1 MYMSNADII
10 KEYKEAK
17 DRAAQVRILADQ
29 NCCSTEQ
36 IIGILTAS
44 GIDHRCFSQLRRK
57 QNQAAA
63 SAAEEVV
70 KAEKKIPYKK
80 PEIILAP
87 PKKADIPAP
96 VIVAVEDKI
105 TELKYMIEKN
115 AEQAKSLQEH
125 NEKFSARIGV
135 LTAWLEEV
143 RKNEST
149 KT

>member
-1 MYMSNADII
+1 MYMSNAEIV

-17 DRAAQVRILADQ
+17 DKSLQVRILADQ
-29 NCCSTEQ
+29 NCCSVEQ

-80 PEIILAP
+80 PEIIPGPPHTVTLAN
-87 PKKADIPAP
+87 AMAAIRA
-96 VIVAVEDKI
+96 
-105 TELKYMIEKN
+105 ELDEINRQQYELDM
-115 AEQAKSLQEH
+115 
-125 NEKFSARIGV
+125 
-135 LTAWLEEV
+135 
-143 RKNEST
+143 RKGDLY
-149 KT
+149 KQLWDMMGGM